1 MSTVFLPHCRIREKK
16 DWTVWEAELTGTQV
30 SLVGENRSMG
40 NDGQL
45 KVLLRKGSLPICLSV
60 KFSIIL

>member
-16 DWTVWEAELTGTQV
+16 DWTVWEAELTGTRV

-45 KVLLRKGSLPICLSV
+45 KALL
-60 KFSIIL
+60 

>member
-1 MSTVFLPHCRIREKK
+1 MSTVLLPHCGIREKK

-30 SLVGENRSMG
+30 SLVGESRSMG

-45 KVLLRKGSLPICLSV
+45 KVFL
-60 KFSIIL
+60 